1 MAEARFAP
9 GGSEAR
15 VELPGGRRVRLQL
28 RVPGMHNIR
37 NAAAALAATLALG
50 ADVDAAA
57 RALAEF
63 VGVARRFERL
73 GDAGGVTVVDDYAHH
88 PTGVGATLAA
98 ARPAVPG
105 RRLVAGFQPHLYSR
119 TPLHGEALGRAL
131 GPADV
136 GGLAPS

>member
-73 GDAGGVTVVDDYAHH
+73 GDAGGVTVGDDFAHH
-88 PTGVGATLAA
+88 PTGVGAALAA
-98 ARPAVPG
+98 GRPAVPG
-105 RRLVAGFQPHLYSR
+105 RPLGGGVLPPPYSR
-119 TPLHGEALGRAL
+119 PPLPREALGR
-131 GPADV
+131 
-136 GGLAPS
+136 